1 MTNDRLDTIRTGV
14 LDRMERAQRT
24 MRMAI
29 FGAALTELA
38 LFAIAFTMV
47 DWDDRFERL
56 LFIFSV
62 LNYTIIAF
70 GLFALGAHVSRSAA
84 RVLAAMEPGDA
95 VR

>member
-24 MRMAI
+24 MRMAV

-84 RVLAAMEPGDA
+84 RVLAAMEPGD
-95 VR
+95 RIR